1 MGHDQLFKAILEKF
15 LKDFLELFFP
25 MWPPGS
31 TSGRCS
37 F

>member
-25 MWPPGS
+25 DVITS
-31 TSGRCS
+31 TLQLP
-37 F
+37 